1 MSNQVIRNERAGDVF
16 GVPGRF
22 FNVVAD
28 PANPA
33 IIRNQKWV
41 SESRSAVAG
50 WGKGARLAVEIR
62 FDDDCGNGHNSF
74 AVTGEI
80 RTPREWLAGG
90 CLHDE
95 IAAVFPELAPLIR
108 WHLCSTDGP
117 MHYIANAV
125 YLAGDRDC
133 NGKRKGE
140 PLTYEER
147 IQFGDFPITR
157 AIGKKFAAFLAE
169 RKGFLQTAPKTN
181 PQRQLLEDL
190 TVIEVPHPRDPKTY
204 SANYTISGFDVD
216 WYAAPFKDHNAAL
229 EFCLALASYDVR
241 FIRIPTSYSE
251 GKERELDKAR
261 SAAVW
266 PEATDEQLSAE
277 PEELKAMLTARLPA
291 LINAM
296 RDDVTR
302 AGFLWSQ
309 E

>member
-1 MSNQVIRNERAGDVF
+1 MSNQVIRTERAGDVF

-28 PANPA
+28 PISPA
-33 IIRNQKWV
+33 IIRNQKWM
-41 SESRSAVAG
+41 SEARPV
-50 WGKGARLAVEIR
+50 KGYGTNGRMTVEIR
-62 FDDDCGNGHNSF
+62 FDDECGNRHNSF
-74 AVTGEI
+74 AITAEVVTTESSRRRDI
-80 RTPREWLAGG
+80 AAGG
-90 CLHDE
+90 CMHDE

-133 NGKRKGE
+133 HGLRAGEVRQLRNGKTGLLAWRLAAVVDGE
-140 PLTYEER
+140 YKDARVTGVETYV
-147 IQFGDFPITR
+147 D
-157 AIGKKFAAFLAE
+157 AE
-169 RKGFLQTAPKTN
+169 TQP
-181 PQRQLLEDL
+181 
-190 TVIEVPHPRDPKTY
+190 
-204 SANYTISGFDVD
+204 
-216 WYAAPFKDHNAAL
+216 AAPAGLVYAPWN
-229 EFCLALASYDVR
+229 
-241 FIRIPTSYSE
+241 RIGE

-261 SAAVW
+261 GVAKW

-277 PEELKAMLTARLPA
+277 PAELKAMLTARLPA